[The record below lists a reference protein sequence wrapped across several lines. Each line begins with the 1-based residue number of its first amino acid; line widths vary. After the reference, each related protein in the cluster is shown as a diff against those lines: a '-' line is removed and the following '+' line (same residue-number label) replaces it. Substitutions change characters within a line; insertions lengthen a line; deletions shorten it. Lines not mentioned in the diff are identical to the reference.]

1 MYRHSSSCAP
11 AISASPGHSRRRL
24 ELDLGVQHVLVALSA
39 GRGGSCELMIG
50 CVAQAAAGQQ
60 LRVDP
65 DEMEDV
71 RCEGAVFGDVGFKV
85 LLG

>member
-1 MYRHSSSCAP
+1 MMLDIGVGRSRYGF
-11 AISASPGHSRRRL
+11 PG
-24 ELDLGVQHVLVALSA
+24 VIA

-71 RCEGAVFGDVGFKV
+71 RCDGALSVGQGLRV
-85 LLG
+85 